1 MAEFTLIAEPGRA
14 TGSPESRRLRAEG
27 RIPAVVYGHGV
38 DGISVSVD
46 GRELRHA
53 LSGDAGLNQLLS
65 LKVGPDTHLALA
77 RAIQRHP
84 VRHTVLHVDFQVVRR
99 DQVISAEVPVV
110 LTGEAKSV
118 EQENGIVEQ
127 VLISIAVNAT
137 PDRIPSNIEVDIS
150 GLTVGEAIRVG
161 DLRLPDGV
169 TTDVSPDEPVVMAS
183 VTRAAVEEEAAAVEA
198 AEGEGEAAAA
208 AESGAPAGEGPAAEA
223 ESGSGSEEG

>member
-14 TGSPESRRLRAEG
+14 TGSSESRRLRAEG
-27 RIPAVVYGHGV
+27 RIPAVVYGHGM

-53 LSGDAGLNQLLS
+53 LSGEAGLNQLLS
-65 LKVGPDTHLALA
+65 LEVGSDTHLALA

-127 VLISIAVNAT
+127 VLTSLTVNAT
-137 PDRIPSNIEVDIS
+137 PDRIPGNIEVDIS
-150 GLTVGEAIRVG
+150 ELTVGGAIRVG
-161 DLRLPDGV
+161 DLRLPAGV
-169 TTDVSPDEPVVMAS
+169 TTDIAPDEPVVMAS
-183 VTRAAVEEEAAAVEA
+183 VTRAAIEEEAAEA
-198 AEGEGEAAAA
+198 EAGEGEGEAAAPS
-208 AESGAPAGEGPAAEA
+208 EGRAPAGEGPAAEA

>member
-27 RIPAVVYGHGV
+27 RIPAVVYGHGM

-53 LSGDAGLNQLLS
+53 LSGEAGLNQLLS
-65 LKVGPDTHLALA
+65 LKVGSDTHLAMA

-99 DQVISAEVPVV
+99 DQVLSAEVPVV

-118 EQENGIVEQ
+118 EQDNGIVEQ
-127 VLISIAVNAT
+127 VLTSLTVNAT

-150 GLTVGEAIRVG
+150 GLTVGEGIRVG

-169 TTDVSPDEPVVMAS
+169 TTDIGPDEPVVMAS
-183 VTRAAVEEEAAAVEA
+183 VTRAAVEEEEAEAEA
-198 AEGEGEAAAA
+198 AEGEGEAAAPAEGEA
-208 AESGAPAGEGPAAEA
+208 AAGEGPAAEA